1 MSWKKI
7 VHDNYT
13 VEIEAPEVYVDNE
26 ARKRSGHMT
35 HAMAEFAPGC
45 FIDFNSNCSATRL
58 GGHSAFGFVE
68 YRISRDSGKTYSP
81 VRELAWTKDVL
92 LEGMNTISIE
102 KAVACNDGSIVA
114 ICLRNTTRDEVCC
127 EPWITPLVIK
137 STDGGE
143 TWSEPREWTP
153 YAGRTYDALYHDG
166 VIYALHKCYEHFIG
180 TGKEHVY
187 RLYVSLDNGETFEER
202 CVIPID
208 GVGRGYGS
216 ILFDEAGRLHAYA
229 YNVNAESEM
238 DHAVSDDGGFTWTL
252 CEPCYLEK
260 GIRNP
265 QTALIDGVYILHG
278 RAGGVK
284 GFVMYTSE
292 NGSDWDEG
300 CMLIDKPG
308 VSAFYSNNINLR
320 DEDGNFLLVQFSDS
334 YSGWGKVNVK
344 HMKLR
349 VVR

>member
-114 ICLRNTTRDEVCC
+114 ICLRNTTRD
-127 EPWITPLVIK
+127 
-137 STDGGE
+137 
-143 TWSEPREWTP
+143 
-153 YAGRTYDALYHDG
+153 
-166 VIYALHKCYEHFIG
+166 
-180 TGKEHVY
+180 
-187 RLYVSLDNGETFEER
+187 
-202 CVIPID
+202 
-208 GVGRGYGS
+208 
-216 ILFDEAGRLHAYA
+216 
-229 YNVNAESEM
+229 
-238 DHAVSDDGGFTWTL
+238 
-252 CEPCYLEK
+252 
-260 GIRNP
+260 
-265 QTALIDGVYILHG
+265 
-278 RAGGVK
+278 
-284 GFVMYTSE
+284 
-292 NGSDWDEG
+292 
-300 CMLIDKPG
+300 
-308 VSAFYSNNINLR
+308 VSAANPGSR
-320 DEDGNFLLVQFSDS
+320 R
-334 YSGWGKVNVK
+334 W
-344 HMKLR
+344 
-349 VVR
+349 